1 MQLFTW
7 SDEYSVK
14 NAEIDNQHK
23 KQFDILNR
31 LFDICVGKNE
41 VDTVDTLMQD
51 LESYADYHFKFEE
64 QHMRDV
70 GYKDLD
76 KHMVEHKFF
85 TKEIMFAKRRQVHN
99 KSICDNKL
107 IEFLSNWLIQ
117 HVTEEDRKYSVF
129 N

>member
-23 KQFDILNR
+23 KLFDILNR

-41 VDTVDTLMQD
+41 IDTVEAVMED
-51 LESYADYHFKFEE
+51 LVSYADYHFNFEE

-70 GYKDLD
+70 GYKDIE
-76 KHMVEHKFF
+76 KHILEHNFF
-85 TKEIMFAKRRQVHN
+85 TNEIMFAKRRQVQD
-99 KSICDNKL
+99 KSNNDNKL
-107 IEFLSNWLIQ
+107 VEFLSNWLIQ
-117 HVTEEDRKYSVF
+117 HVTEEDRKYTC
-129 N
+129 